1 MRHFAL
7 VSLFGLIITS
17 PAVAR
22 KPAPPVWQVMRSS
35 DPITGKTSCVVAVID
50 RAAGLSFTTTGTIYP
65 FVENNSELGLL
76 VGVSSGGKVRLPTGD
91 IVWRV
96 DDHPYRELKVA
107 DNPAAASTSDDP
119 AARAMSQ
126 TLALARSFSAT
137 STVASGDKARAMLDE
152 MLTGSALQ
160 IRSANVATSY
170 GLPDDSVRM
179 TGLMTKDGLRPY
191 PLDAS
196 FRDALSRCDINT
208 TPHPPAAR

>member
-1 MRHFAL
+1 MRRFAL
-7 VSLFGLIITS
+7 ASLVVLIIIS
-17 PAVAR
+17 PAAAR
-22 KPAPPVWQVMRSS
+22 KPARPVWQVMRTS
-35 DPITGKTSCVVAVID
+35 DPITGKSSCVVAIID

-65 FVENNSELGLL
+65 FVENNSEMGLL

-96 DDHPYRELKVA
+96 DDHPHRELKVA

-119 AARAMSQ
+119 ATRAMSQ

-137 STVASGDKARAMLDE
+137 STVASGDKAREMLDE
-152 MLTGSALQ
+152 MIAGSSLQ
-160 IRSANVATSY
+160 FRSASVTASY
-170 GLPDDSVRM
+170 GLPDDRARM

-196 FRDALSRCDINT
+196 FRDALSQCGIGA
-208 TPHPPAAR
+208 TPRPPAAR